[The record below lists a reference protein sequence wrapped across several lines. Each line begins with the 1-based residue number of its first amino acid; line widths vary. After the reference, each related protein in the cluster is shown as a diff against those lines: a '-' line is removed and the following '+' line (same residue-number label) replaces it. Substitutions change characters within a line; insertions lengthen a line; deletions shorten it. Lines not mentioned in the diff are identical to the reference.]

1 VITTARV
8 DDPRRRSA
16 EDPELVEPLSKTLLS
31 EPEASSRSLKR
42 NDVVSPRF
50 VDLKRGLT

>member
-1 VITTARV
+1 MITTARV